1 MNSDEMREL
10 AKQYRAKAE
19 AVSDA
24 RAKAT
29 LTETAEIWE
38 TLAERHDTVGPLS
51 LIWLDR
57 ETKEK

>member
-1 MNSDEMREL
+1 MNSDEMGQL

-38 TLAERHDTVGPLS
+38 TLAERHDTMGPIS
-51 LIWLDR
+51 LIWPDR
-57 ETKEK
+57 QTKDK